1 MASKPSSARVLTD
14 SDRQT
19 ILASERTQ
27 LAWWRTGLTAI
38 AVALAVGRFLPDLA
52 GSGSR
57 WAYTVIGMGFVFYGI
72 AMIVYGTHRARAVDG
87 AFVGSTRSRTG
98 DPVRLFLAAA
108 GVLLG
113 LATAI
118 LIFFN

>member
-1 MASKPSSARVLTD
+1 MASKPSNTRVLTD

-19 ILASERTQ
+19 IMASERTQ

-57 WAYTVIGMGFVFYGI
+57 WAYTVIGMGFAFYGI
-72 AMIVYGTHRARAVDG
+72 AMIAYGTNRARAVDE
-87 AFVGSTRSRTG
+87 AFEGSTRSRTR
-98 DPVRLFLAAA
+98 DPVRLFLAGA

-118 LIFFN
+118 LILFN

>member
-1 MASKPSSARVLTD
+1 MASNPSSARTPTD

-57 WAYTVIGMGFVFYGI
+57 WAYTVIGMGFAFYGI
-72 AMIVYGTHRARAVDG
+72 AMIAYGTVQARAVDQ
-87 AFVGSTRSRTG
+87 ALVGSTRRSR
-98 DPVRLFLAAA
+98 DPVRLTLATA

>member
-19 ILASERTQ
+19 IMASERTQ

-57 WAYTVIGMGFVFYGI
+57 WAYTVIGMGFAFYGI
-72 AMIVYGTHRARAVDG
+72 AMIAYGTNRARAVDRS
-87 AFVGSTRSRTG
+87 FEGSARRTR
-98 DPVRLFLAAA
+98 DPVRLLLAGA

-118 LIFFN
+118 LILFN

>member
-1 MASKPSSARVLTD
+1 MASKPSNTRVLTH

-19 ILASERTQ
+19 IMASERTQ

-57 WAYTVIGMGFVFYGI
+57 WAYMVIGMGFALYGI
-72 AMIVYGTHRARAVDG
+72 AMIAYGTNRARAVEE
-87 AFVGSTRSRTG
+87 AFEGSTRSRTR
-98 DPVRLFLAAA
+98 DPVRHLLAGA

-118 LIFFN
+118 LILFN

>member
-1 MASKPSSARVLTD
+1 MASKPSSTRVLTD

-57 WAYTVIGMGFVFYGI
+57 WAYTVIGMGFAFYGI
-72 AMIVYGTHRARAVDG
+72 AMIAYGTNRARAVDE
-87 AFVGSTRSRTG
+87 ALFGSTRLIH

-113 LATAI
+113 LATAVLI
-118 LIFFN
+118 LFN

>member
-1 MASKPSSARVLTD
+1 MASKPSNPRVLTQ

-19 ILASERTQ
+19 IMASERTQ

-57 WAYTVIGMGFVFYGI
+57 WAYTAIGMGFAFYGI
-72 AMIVYGTHRARAVDG
+72 AMIAYGTSRARAVDE
-87 AFVGSTRSRTG
+87 AFEGSTRSRTRH
-98 DPVRLFLAAA
+98 PVRLLLAGS

-118 LIFFN
+118 LILFN

>member
-1 MASKPSSARVLTD
+1 MVSNSSSAPVLTD

-19 ILASERTQ
+19 IMASERTQ

-57 WAYTVIGMGFVFYGI
+57 WAYTVIGIGFAFYGI
-72 AMIVYGTHRARAVDG
+72 AMIAYGTSRARAVDE
-87 AFVGSTRSRTG
+87 AFAGSTSARTRN
-98 DPVRLFLAAA
+98 PARLVLAAT

-118 LIFFN
+118 LILFN

>member
-1 MASKPSSARVLTD
+1 MASKPGSARMPTD

-19 ILASERTQ
+19 IMASERTQ

-57 WAYTVIGMGFVFYGI
+57 WAYTAIGMGFALYGI
-72 AMIVYGTHRARAVDG
+72 AMIAYGTGRARAVDE
-87 AFVGSTRSRTG
+87 ALAGSTRPTR

-108 GVLLG
+108 GIVLG

-118 LIFFN
+118 LILFN

>member
-1 MASKPSSARVLTD
+1 MASKSRITLTD

-19 ILASERTQ
+19 IMASERTQ

-52 GSGSR
+52 GTGSR
-57 WAYTVIGMGFVFYGI
+57 WAYTVIGMGFAFYGI
-72 AMIVYGTHRARAVDG
+72 AMIAYGTNRARAVDE
-87 AFVGSTRSRTG
+87 AFAGRTRSRTRN
-98 DPVRLFLAAA
+98 PVRLLLAGT

-113 LATAI
+113 LATAV
-118 LIFFN
+118 LIFFH

>member
-1 MASKPSSARVLTD
+1 MASKPSNTKVLTD

-19 ILASERTQ
+19 IMASERTQ

-52 GSGSR
+52 GTGSR
-57 WAYTVIGMGFVFYGI
+57 WAYTVIGMGFAFYGI
-72 AMIVYGTHRARAVDG
+72 AMIAYGTNSARAVDE
-87 AFVGSTRSRTG
+87 AFRGSTRSHTR
-98 DPVRLFLAAA
+98 DPVRLFLAGT

-113 LATAI
+113 LATALLI
-118 LIFFN
+118 LFN